1 MALASKFVSNN
12 ALSLVILVSA
22 TFALGR
28 RGDLPKVTAC
38 ISESTRVPAAAT
50 VGVALLIAVGVCVR
64 DVKLTL
70 SFSTFTVLVYY
81 VITNL

>member
-22 TFALGR
+22 TLALGR

-50 VGVALLIAVGVCVR
+50 VALLIAVGVCVR

-70 SFSTFTVLVYY
+70 SFSAFTVRVYY

>member
-22 TFALGR
+22 TLALGR
-28 RGDLPKVTAC
+28 RGDLSKVTAC
-38 ISESTRVPAAAT
+38 ISESTRVPAAAK

-70 SFSTFTVLVYY
+70 SFSALTVLVYY
-81 VITNL
+81 VFTNL

>member
-1 MALASKFVSNN
+1 MLSNN

-22 TFALGR
+22 TLALGR

-38 ISESTRVPAAAT
+38 ISESTRVPVAAT
-50 VGVALLIAVGVCVR
+50 VALLIAVGVCVR

-70 SFSTFTVLVYY
+70 SFSAFTVLVYY

>member
-22 TFALGR
+22 TLALGR

-38 ISESTRVPAAAT
+38 ISESTRVPVAAT
-50 VGVALLIAVGVCVR
+50 VALLIAVGVCVR

-70 SFSTFTVLVYY
+70 SFSAFTVLVYY

>member
-22 TFALGR
+22 TLALGR

-50 VGVALLIAVGVCVR
+50 VALLIAVGVCVR